1 MSFISTVLIW
11 FVFPEQ
17 IITCRTFNCNTPAIN
32 SQTAL
37 FAFPLSGADFTRTL
51 RRSPIIPEISSLE
64 AFGTTFT
71 IIFTPL
77 QVRSIVFTL
86 HHRMFFYFLSN
97 DDNVVQTDALH
108 PELLVQ
114 VLAPHYFDQV

>member
-1 MSFISTVLIW
+1 MMLFLRLHK
-11 FVFPEQ
+11 E
-17 IITCRTFNCNTPAIN
+17 RTAVHSIARGN
-32 SQTAL
+32 SK
-37 FAFPLSGADFTRTL
+37 PV
-51 RRSPIIPEISSLE
+51 ISSFE

-77 QVRSIVFTL
+77 EVGSIVFTL

-108 PELLVQ
+108 RESLEQ